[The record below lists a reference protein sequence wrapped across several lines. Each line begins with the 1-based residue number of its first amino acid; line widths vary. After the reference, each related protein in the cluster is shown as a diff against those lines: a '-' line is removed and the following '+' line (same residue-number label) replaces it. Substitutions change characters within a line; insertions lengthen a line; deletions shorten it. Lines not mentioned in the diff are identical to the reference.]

1 MNLNLSSYRM
11 KHILNEINPHICLTK
26 KYAISHNRIIDAVDF
41 HRKAIELVNY
51 KLLIIKY

>member
-41 HRKAIELVNY
+41 HRRAIELVNY